1 MANNAANGVLS
12 PVFGDVLALVG
23 VLGSSGVVG
32 DSSFS
37 LIVTVCPSSLMS
49 LCSATLIGSSGLV
62 TSYNSSK
69 VTSSLPASSL
79 A

>member
-32 DSSFS
+32 DSGFS
-37 LIVTVCPSSLMS
+37 LIVTVCSLLFVLSFQS
-49 LCSATLIGSSGLV
+49 L
-62 TSYNSSK
+62 
-69 VTSSLPASSL
+69 
-79 A
+79 

>member
-32 DSSFS
+32 DSGFS
-37 LIVTVCPSSLMS
+37 LIVTVCPSSD
-49 LCSATLIGSSGLV
+49 V
-62 TSYNSSK
+62 YKRQHYNSIIYTEYIMRK
-69 VTSSLPASSL
+69 LF
-79 A
+79 